1 VHSGSPALGVSADEA
16 LMVGDRSRPD
26 GAAVERGITTLLVP
40 PLRGTG
46 DQRLHRVVALCA

>member
-1 VHSGSPALGVSADEA
+1 MVS
-16 LMVGDRSRPD
+16 DRSRPD
-26 GAAVERGITTLLVP
+26 GAAVERGTTTLLVP